1 MQELFRWSL
10 ITAFIVSLVTFV
22 LNLLGGRA
30 WLQWA
35 IMLAITL
42 FALIRSMQKYGV
54 PDSAFQNGGIMMLA
68 ALAGFLIGSSVQEV
82 LEYVIIL
89 VLFVAAYFIGGLIAG
104 RVQPKPK
111 EEERDDRA
119 ENSGTEER

>member
-1 MQELFRWSL
+1 MQELFRWAL
-10 ITAFIVSLVTFV
+10 GAAFAVSLVTFV
-22 LNLLGGRA
+22 LNLLGGRV

-54 PDSAFQNGGIMMLA
+54 PDSAFQSGGTLMLA
-68 ALAGFLIGSSVQEV
+68 ALAGFLIGSSVQEI

-89 VLFVAAYFIGGLIAG
+89 VLFAAAYLIGGLIAG
-104 RVQPKPK
+104 RVQPRQK
-111 EEERDDRA
+111 EEKR
-119 ENSGTEER
+119 EEHDEHE

>member
-1 MQELFRWSL
+1 MQELFRWAL
-10 ITAFIVSLVTFV
+10 GAAFAVSLVTFV
-22 LNLLGGRA
+22 LNLLGGRV

-54 PDSAFQNGGIMMLA
+54 PESAFPSGGILMLA
-68 ALAGFLIGSSVQEV
+68 SLAGFLIGSSVQEV
-82 LEYVIIL
+82 LEYAIIL
-89 VLFVAAYFIGGLIAG
+89 VLFGAAYFIGGLIAG

-111 EEERDDRA
+111 EEHEK
-119 ENSGTEER
+119 EE